1 MPIECYGTVVF
12 PTSER
17 PDDDPIDSMSSYDD
31 PLDSIPDDYAKY
43 SVTLHHV
50 NAVAYLNTMKVLW

>member
-12 PTSER
+12 PISER
-17 PDDDPIDSMSSYDD
+17 PDDDPIDSMSDDD

-43 SVTLHHV
+43 HVMLHRL
-50 NAVAYLNTMKVLW
+50 NAVAYLSTMKVLW